1 MTREQYDNWKAFRES
16 KSNPTSA
23 EAKMVAR
30 YYADVFNKKYWIPCS
45 CNKKRW
51 QQWID
56 ELNKHFLSTDRPAE

>member
-16 KSNPTSA
+16 KSNHTSA

-30 YYADVFNKKYWIPCS
+30 QYADVFNKKYWIPCS

-56 ELNKHFLSTDRPAE
+56 ELNKHFLSIDRPAE

>member
-16 KSNPTSA
+16 KSNPTSS

-56 ELNKHFLSTDRPAE
+56 ELNKHFLSIDRPAE